1 MKGAKTVLF
10 TVIVGIIIVSILPGV
25 IYVWQLFWDSRKTR
39 LKYNAKVDVGQYNA
53 RNIRYISNGRSINR
67 PV

>member
-10 TVIVGIIIVSILPGV
+10 TVIVGFIAVYISFWV
-25 IYVWQLFWDSRKTR
+25 IYAWQLFWDSRKTR
-39 LKYNAKVDVGQYNA
+39 LKYNAKVDVGQHNA